1 MSAVAFPAPA
11 IRVPARRRHL
21 SAVPAAPAAPVIPPM
36 PAAASPLTAPSPVNP
51 SPVAPPPVA
60 PSSVR
65 LQPAQAGAAG
75 AARPDSARAN
85 ASRQRPAATPL
96 RLTARG
102 RGVLATLALL
112 GALAGG
118 AVLGMATASGVEMP
132 AETDQVTVLPGE
144 TLWGIATDAAEE
156 GQDVRNVMEAIVT
169 LNSLSSATVHPGQ
182 ELAVPA
188 N

>member
-21 SAVPAAPAAPVIPPM
+21 SSLPAAPVAPVIPPR
-36 PAAASPLTAPSPVNP
+36 PAAAPPLPPPSPAIP
-51 SPVAPPPVA
+51 RPVA
-60 PSSVR
+60 PSSAR
-65 LQPAQAGAAG
+65 LQPAQAGSAD
-75 AARPDSARAN
+75 AARPASARAS

-112 GALAGG
+112 GALTGG

-144 TLWGIATDAAEE
+144 TLWGIATEAAEE
-156 GQDVRNVMEAIVT
+156 G
-169 LNSLSSATVHPGQ
+169 
-182 ELAVPA
+182 
-188 N
+188 